1 MNSYDDIYREYIHCL
16 NRRDITGLA
25 KFVHD
30 NVHYNN
36 QQVGLPGYQRMLEKN
51 FIEIPDLYFDIQLL
65 ISSNAYIA
73 SRLHFDCTPQKDFL
87 GLHINGKKI
96 SFTENVFY
104 QFKEGKIEQVWSVI
118 DKVAIENQL

>member
-1 MNSYDDIYREYIHCL
+1 MNSYDDIYREYINCL

-36 QQVGLPGYQRMLEKN
+36 QQVGLPGYQKMLEKN